1 MEPLALSLAFASIIG
16 LMSNFKSERKEKSD
30 NEFQDFIYWLENKRH
45 LQIKQL
51 LEENKDFAEGVKN
64 LLNRNQEDIIN
75 RLQEINNTLLLF
87 SSKID
92 GLKEIS
98 HALAPNIEISDQAIS
113 IIDQLEKSGGSYFS
127 EMHVDGGTLFR
138 IMDGKQGYI
147 DIYES
152 RFIKHDLQ
160 MLENLDLLIHDQ
172 SQGGKNLYHI
182 TRLALKLLEQ
192 TKRD

>member
-1 MEPLALSLAFASIIG
+1 MDPLTLSLAFASIIG

-30 NEFQDFIYWLENKRH
+30 NEFQEFIYWLDNKRH

-113 IIDQLEKSGGSYFS
+113 ILKQLEKSGGSYFV
-127 EMHVDGGTLFR
+127 EMHVFGGTLYQ
-138 IMDGKQGYI
+138 IMDADG
-147 DIYES
+147 DIEVPEP
-152 RFIKHDLQ
+152 RFLEDDLIQ
-160 MLENLDLLIHDQ
+160 LISLGLLIPDYSSDGHR
-172 SQGGKNLYHI
+172 LFRI
-182 TRLALKLLEQ
+182 TRLVVKFLE
-192 TKRD
+192 KVS